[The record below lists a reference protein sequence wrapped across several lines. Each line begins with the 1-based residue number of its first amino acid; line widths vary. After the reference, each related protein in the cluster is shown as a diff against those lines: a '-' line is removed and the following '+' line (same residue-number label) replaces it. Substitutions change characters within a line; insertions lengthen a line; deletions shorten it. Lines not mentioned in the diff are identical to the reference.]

1 MTLGHLAPLRR
12 DTAETAAEDLTIR
25 GPQPCRLQPQQTTLR
40 QSQLESI
47 EKVEEILW
55 AIFHYDRSP
64 SEHVLTAWRAVNAA
78 RVQDMAEMIDG
89 AERRPETVCNRQDCR
104 CQT

>member
-1 MTLGHLAPLRR
+1 MTLGSLAPLRR
-12 DTAETAAEDLTIR
+12 DTDETAAEDLTIR
-25 GPQPCRLQPQQTTLR
+25 GPQQTTLR

-89 AERRPETVCNRQDCR
+89 AERRPERGAR
-104 CQT
+104 

>member
-1 MTLGHLAPLRR
+1 MTLGNLAPLRR
-12 DTAETAAEDLTIR
+12 DTDETAAEDLTIR

-40 QSQLESI
+40 QSQLEAI

-64 SEHVLTAWRAVNAA
+64 SDHSPTAWRAINAA
-78 RVQDMAEMIDG
+78 RAQDMAEMIDG
-89 AERRPETVCNRQDCR
+89 AERRPETPCDRGCR